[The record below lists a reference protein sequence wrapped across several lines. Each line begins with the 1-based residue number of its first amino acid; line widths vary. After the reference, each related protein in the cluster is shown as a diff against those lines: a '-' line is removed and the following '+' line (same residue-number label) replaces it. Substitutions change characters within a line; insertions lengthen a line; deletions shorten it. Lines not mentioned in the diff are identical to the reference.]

1 MLQKSDE
8 SKHGRNVLKEQ
19 SRKMGTTQECLN
31 KGRASA
37 YSRFSIGCSSKIVDS
52 VCKSNYRMELVKN
65 SGFKQF
71 CQVLH
76 LVPSFFLQQTNKLSP
91 QTQGLGPGNLPRV
104 WGWWRGRGA
113 QPWKRPTK
121 KDEQRQTIERLG
133 DKQSNDRTRTGAI
146 GRLQTG

>member
-37 YSRFSIGCSSKIVDS
+37 YIRFSIGCSSKIVDS

-65 SGFKQF
+65 SGFGYMLVKNSGFKQF
-71 CQVLH
+71 CQGLH
-76 LVPSFFLQQTNKLSP
+76 LVPSFFFTTNKQIKP
-91 QTQGLGPGNLPRV
+91 TNTRPRLRKLAESV
-104 WGWWRGRGA
+104 GWWRGRGTA
-113 QPWKRPTK
+113 QPTSSMARSGRPEVDRNCGND
-121 KDEQRQTIERLG
+121 DECR
-133 DKQSNDRTRTGAI
+133 
-146 GRLQTG
+146 

>member
-19 SRKMGTTQECLN
+19 SRKRSRAQMGTTQECLN

-65 SGFKQF
+65 SGFGYMLVKNSGFRQF
-71 CQVLH
+71 CQGLH
-76 LVPSFFLQQTNKLSP
+76 LVPSFFFTTNKQIKPTNTRPRPRRLAESV
-91 QTQGLGPGNLPRV
+91 GVVEGERDGPALEASNKK
-104 WGWWRGRGA
+104 GRA
-113 QPWKRPTK
+113 T
-121 KDEQRQTIERLG
+121 T
-133 DKQSNDRTRTGAI
+133 NNRTTG
-146 GRLQTG
+146 